1 MALDQGLQRVWYGP
15 KWLALPLLPLAWI
28 FGALI
33 SLRGLLYRAGI
44 FRTHGVDVPVV
55 VVGNITVGG
64 TGKTPVAAWIARQ
77 LKLRGRR
84 AGVVLRGYGGSHQ
97 GAPRRV
103 ISSDNPTI
111 VGDEALLHVHR
122 GAEIVVIGRD
132 RVAAAKLARQE
143 GAEVIVCDDGLQHV
157 RLERDVEIAVVDGA
171 RGLGN
176 GWLLP
181 AGPLREPASRLESV
195 HAIVQTERGAPSR
208 PIEARGPLHVTA
220 RMQLGEAVR
229 LISGERRP
237 LASFAA
243 MGGLHAVAAIGH
255 PEAFFAALRAAGLQ
269 VTSHALRDHAV
280 LDGTRL
286 PFPRQAT
293 VLMTEKDA
301 VKCRAFSQPDWW
313 WVDLELNFDRTD
325 SAALLT
331 SILERTGLT
340 GAGAPIG

>member
-1 MALDQGLQRVWYGP
+1 MSLDTGLQRVWYGP
-15 KWLALPLLPLAWI
+15 KWLALPLLPLAWA

-33 SLRGLLYRAGI
+33 ALRRFLYRTGV
-44 FRTHGVDVPVV
+44 FRRHQVDVPVV
-55 VVGNITVGG
+55 VVGNVTVGG

-77 LKLRGRR
+77 LRLRGRR
-84 AGVVLRGYGGSHQ
+84 VGVVLRGYGGSHR

-103 ISSDNPTI
+103 QLSDNPAI

-122 GAEIVVIGRD
+122 GAEIVVIGGD
-132 RVAAAKLARQE
+132 RVAAAELARNE
-143 GAEVIVCDDGLQHV
+143 GAEVVVCDDGLQHL

-243 MGGLHAVAAIGH
+243 MSGLHAVAAVGN
-255 PEAFFAALRAAGLQ
+255 PEAFFTALRAAGLQ
-269 VTSHALRDHAV
+269 VTGHALRDHAV

-301 VKCRAFSQPDWW
+301 VKCGAFSQPDWW
-313 WVDLELNFDRTD
+313 WVDLEVNLDRTD

>member
-1 MALDQGLQRVWYGP
+1 MSLDEGLQRVWYGP
-15 KWLALPLLPLAWI
+15 RWLAAPLLPLAWAY
-28 FGALI
+28 GAVVA
-33 SLRGLLYRAGI
+33 LRGLLYRIGI
-44 FRTHGVDVPVV
+44 LRTHRVDAAVV

-77 LKLRGRR
+77 LRLRGRKV
-84 AGVVLRGYGGSHQ
+84 AVVLRGYGGTHR
-97 GAPRRV
+97 GPPRRV
-103 ISSDNPTI
+103 VWSDNPTM

-122 GAEIVVIGRD
+122 GAEIVVIGAD
-132 RVAAAKLARQE
+132 RVAAAELARRE

-157 RLERDVEIAVVDGA
+157 RLERDVEIAVVDGS
-171 RGLGN
+171 RRLGN

-195 HAIVQTERGAPSR
+195 HVIVQTERGTPAR
-208 PIEARGPLHVTA
+208 PIEARGPLHVSA

-229 LISGERRP
+229 LTTAERRP
-237 LASFAA
+237 LESFV
-243 MGGLHAVAAIGH
+243 GSRDLHAVAAVGN
-255 PEAFFAALRAAGLQ
+255 PEAFFAALRAAGLR
-269 VTSHALRDHAV
+269 VTGHALRDHEV
-280 LDGTRL
+280 LDASRL
-286 PFPRQAT
+286 PFPPQAT

-301 VKCRAFSQPDWW
+301 VKCGTFSQPDWW
-313 WVDLELNFDRTD
+313 WVDLELSLDRTD